1 MFLSRD
7 NLPASTANRVD
18 RCGKIHKSIVKRT
31 RQLKGANHE
40 LANQIAEC
48 RRMEEALRQAEQKYR
63 SIFENAVEGIFQ
75 TTPDG
80 HYQACNPALARLYG
94 YESPDELLATLT
106 NIGRQLY
113 VEPHRRDEFIAQ
125 LRSCDAVS
133 EFESQVYRKDGSMI
147 WISENAR
154 AVRDENETLLYYE
167 GFVTDITQRKLADT
181 KLRQSEAQ
189 LRGKTEELENALS
202 ELQRTQSK
210 LMHNE
215 KMSSLGQL
223 VAGVAHEINNPVN
236 FLCNN
241 LIYASQYAENLLN
254 LLQLYAKHYP
264 DPMPEVQQE
273 AEAIELEFVIEDF
286 PKTLSSMQLGADRIR
301 QIVQSLRNFS
311 RIDEVQMTSLDL
323 HEAIDSTLL
332 ILQNRLKA
340 KGDNPGITVIK
351 EYTELPPV
359 ECYPSLLNQVLM
371 NLLCNAIDALE
382 EGDQKRYISD
392 RGEESSARQM
402 SEVSA
407 TQTLVS
413 VQTYGVQQSFNPT
426 DTKELGSRSIT
437 HDLGRSPDSL
447 PLCYHSPVSAP
458 ELSLAAN
465 DKEVILGDG
474 DIAQRPHTI
483 LIRTEVRS
491 ALEGDCLPLESSTSD
506 SLDAMASV
514 LGEAQF
520 ASACGDIARYSANP
534 NGNTSHERD
543 NSGSPSTLWAVVRII
558 DNGLGIAQDVKERI
572 FDPFFTTKPLGK
584 GTGLGLSICHQI
596 VVEKHGGQLRC
607 FSAPNQGT
615 EFVIAIPI
623 QQKRRD

>member
-7 NLPASTANRVD
+7 NLPASTANWVD

-31 RQLKGANHE
+31 RQLKGPNHE

-80 HYQACNPALARLYG
+80 RYQACNPALARLYG

-113 VEPHRRDEFIAQ
+113 VEPHRRDEFIDQ

-154 AVRDENETLLYYE
+154 AVRDENGTLLYYE
-167 GFVTDITQRKLADT
+167 GFVTDITQRKLAEAS
-181 KLRQSEAQ
+181 LRQSEAQ
-189 LRGKTEELENALS
+189 LRGKTEELEHALS
-202 ELQRTQSK
+202 ELQRTQTQ
-210 LMHNE
+210 LIQNE

-241 LIYASQYAENLLN
+241 LIYASQYAEDLLN

-273 AEAIELEFVIEDF
+273 AEAIELEFLIEDF

-311 RIDEVQMTSLDL
+311 RIDEAQMTSVDL

-340 KGDNPGITVIK
+340 KGDNPGITLIK
-351 EYTELPPV
+351 EYTELPLV

-382 EGDQKRYISD
+382 EGTQKRYISD
-392 RGEESSARQM
+392 RTEDSCDRKM

-426 DTKELGSRSIT
+426 DAKELGSRTIT
-437 HDLGRSPDSL
+437 QDLGRSPDSL
-447 PLCYHSPVSAP
+447 PLCYHSQVTAS
-458 ELSLAAN
+458 EVSLAAK
-465 DKEVILGDG
+465 DRDVILGDG
-474 DIAQRPHTI
+474 DIARPHTI

-491 ALEGDCLPLESSTSD
+491 AFEGDCLPLESSTAG
-506 SLDAMASV
+506 SLDAMPSV

-520 ASACGDIARYSANP
+520 ASPCGDIARYSPNA
-534 NGNTSHERD
+534 NGNTSPQRD

-558 DNGLGIAQDVKERI
+558 DNGLGIAEDVKERI